1 MEGSVRE
8 DVGSGAQAGVMGW
21 FSSAE
26 RMETNRVSIE
36 IEIAADQAMR
46 PQTVDVKAAAE
57 QADRS
62 TL

>member
-1 MEGSVRE
+1 M
-8 DVGSGAQAGVMGW
+8 SGAVHGGVMGW

-36 IEIAADQAMR
+36 IEVAADQTMR
-46 PQTVDVKAAAE
+46 PRTVDVKAAAE